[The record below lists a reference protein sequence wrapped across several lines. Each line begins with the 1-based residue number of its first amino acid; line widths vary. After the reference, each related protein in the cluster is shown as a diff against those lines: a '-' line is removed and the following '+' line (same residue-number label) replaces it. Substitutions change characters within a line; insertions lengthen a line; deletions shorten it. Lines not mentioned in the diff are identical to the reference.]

1 MPRRPAR
8 TRAQKLHDKQQR
20 ALLTL
25 RKTAVRW
32 SIKSNTDSD
41 GSDDGDGLINSLTD
55 MQAAADR
62 YTETLSA
69 RERRKLLR

>member
-1 MPRRPAR
+1 MRRPAQ
-8 TRAQKLHDKQQR
+8 TKAQKQHAKQQR

-25 RKTAVRW
+25 RRAAVKW
-32 SIKSNTDSD
+32 SVASSADSD

-55 MQAAADR
+55 MQAAADK

-69 RERRKLLR
+69 RERRKLLK

>member
-8 TRAQKLHDKQQR
+8 TRAQKIHDKQQR

-25 RKTAVRW
+25 RKNAVRW
-32 SIKSNTDSD
+32 SVASSTDSD
-41 GSDDGDGLINSLTD
+41 GSDDGDGLINALTD

-62 YTETLSA
+62 YTETLSP